1 MLLAILGTSHAMANV
16 TLSTTNFPDE
26 SFRNAV
32 AAATGVSVGDT
43 FDESTLTTLDL
54 PSMGVT
60 GVQSLKGLE
69 LLTSL
74 TYLDI
79 SGNTNL
85 TTGADLTGLIA
96 LATLK
101 ASNCNIASVNGT
113 SGNSNHPGA
122 GLTLG
127 TGNSSILYL
136 DLSNN
141 ANFYSSGN
149 LQYLTNLEKL
159 IMNGCTNYDYW
170 SSTVGAALSK
180 LKYLEMADC
189 SMLDRIYLPNATSL
203 QHLKATGS
211 TKLKGFSSSAT
222 VSVTTP
228 TVGYIQL
235 PVNLSTLTYLD
246 LSNCSVLDSFQAI
259 NTKYKVNS
267 IDTLILANDTG
278 INGWSPGITAQTGLV
293 YCDLSNTGQTTSSV
307 GFTQSFTSLETLILR
322 GNSSFA
328 YSSSL
333 QHLSALKYL
342 DISDCDIIFRAGG
355 LLDYLT
361 PANNPN
367 LETLLCSNSRLGT
380 RTEGLDGF
388 SNLKTVDVSNNVT
401 NSSID
406 MTQFWVNGSPLL
418 ETLDISGDS
427 ELTYLKLNNDNLPRA
442 NFSLVGG
449 EDCTALRSL
458 YLNGNNYSSVAGA
471 TQDFNSITN
480 LAFLY
485 LQNNS
490 GFLGGPLTLGASDCG
505 NLTGIDL
512 GNNGF
517 TSFSAPSLPS
527 TLTALMLGDNPQMTR
542 LEMHNNP
549 GITKMTSDAV
559 MSDGSGLY
567 LLGNTALT
575 YMDIS
580 GDSTQCN
587 YFQRIGNNFSLENV
601 PIDTIKGQYNK
612 FYTFRNLTTVPGNIY
627 EVCRRV
633 TYEYS
638 LSNTQPSPKNYY
650 SAYWP
655 TMAACPDS
663 ASLEQLPRLEYLD
676 LSHCQLKDSVYLHKN
691 TELRYLDVSH
701 NRTIARYTTSQ
712 DKGKGYRDSGGSTT
726 VTNRN
731 YPDYKK
737 YLWLA
742 NTQRRYP
749 YRQEAYDQEYYT
761 MDYNDTTGL
770 YILDLMDNDKLEY
783 LDISYTG
790 IEQTALTHCHVS
802 NARFIWIQDLHN
814 LKYFYADYNGM
825 RSMGIGTRNGKHHKE
840 ALKSLERLSVIGM
853 RGADITTMQGSM
865 NFLNNGRCP
874 NLHYVNISYSDYD
887 SIGVENPS
895 IDTLIIRG
903 NPIHHLNVQKV
914 DNITYIDARECAFKQ
929 RGYDPETNRTV
940 AIPDTLTQVYKW
952 TNYDVNPPVTQD
964 TIQFIT
970 MNGARSGGLYTGT
983 ITTPY
988 SGLRSIRAH
997 HRPKLTT
1004 LLVNNSNALTDVY
1017 CHFDPKLTK
1026 ITGFDDLAYPKDS
1039 VDLALGYGADADSLN
1054 LVWVN
1059 DDYSLIELN
1068 LSKND
1073 NLEYLHAYNDKA
1085 LGDALG
1091 ASGMNLIPNNKL
1103 ICSWVSNSNLKA
1115 FTNQA
1120 ITLDT
1125 LWIWQNPELA
1135 QLDVTANERLRR
1147 FDLHNCMVRNLDVS
1161 HNPMLIDFN
1170 CCNMDS
1176 INHDTQQSIWPSYTK
1191 YGYEFPGAVPTGI
1204 NEPGKNSIADLNF
1217 SSKNLQTVKA
1227 DNNDL
1232 YSMKGLNG
1240 NTNLRVLTYAHNH
1253 INAID
1258 LHGCDNITTYDC
1270 THNGRGFF
1278 EAEYARWTQPQP
1290 NGTEMDTYHLYY
1302 LQLDPDAGDE
1312 IDQNYDSFLG
1322 YKAGYDS
1329 IVGISDNDRVR
1340 VFDADGFDPDMVDT
1354 FIVNAS
1360 GPHQGTRSSA
1370 PRREDVVCGSDTEP
1384 DPSLIYGKVAFLDM
1398 YNNTDFPN
1406 HQYIEY
1412 KYYDGRNASTR
1423 SRGETST
1430 FYMVWEAPQEP
1441 TDVKEVT
1448 EDGLTEVT
1456 VVSERYYDI
1465 GGVERNELI
1474 DGVNIVVRQ
1483 MSDGT
1488 TQTIKIVK

>member
-1 MLLAILGTSHAMANV
+1 MKKLLLTRVCLAMLLALLGTSHAMASV
-16 TLSTTNFPDE
+16 TLSTANFPDDA
-26 SFRNAV
+26 FRNAV
-32 AAATGVSVGDT
+32 ATAAGVSVGDS
-43 FDESTLTTLDL
+43 FDESTLTTLDV
-54 PSMGVT
+54 SGKNIQSIVGV
-60 GVQSLKGLE
+60 E
-69 LLTSL
+69 LLSAL
-74 TYLDI
+74 TKFVAANNDI
-79 SGNTNL
+79 QFANFTNNPHL
-85 TTGADLTGLIA
+85 EW
-96 LATLK
+96 
-101 ASNCNIASVNGT
+101 
-113 SGNSNHPGA
+113 
-122 GLTLG
+122 
-127 TGNSSILYL
+127 L
-136 DLSNN
+136 DLSYNED
-141 ANFYSSGN
+141 
-149 LQYLTNLEKL
+149 L
-159 IMNGCTNYDYW
+159 
-170 SSTVGAALSK
+170 
-180 LKYLEMADC
+180 
-189 SMLDRIYLPNATSL
+189 R
-203 QHLKATGS
+203 
-211 TKLKGFSSSAT
+211 GFNSSAGSGT
-222 VSVTTP
+222 ASTHW
-228 TVGYIQL
+228 I
-235 PVNLSTLTYLD
+235 TLTDNMPLKHLD
-246 LSNCSVLDSFQAI
+246 LSNCNIGYFVAI
-259 NTKYKVNS
+259 YNGYHVTS
-267 IDTLILANDTG
+267 LTWLSLANNPAMD
-278 INGWSPGITAQTGLV
+278 GWSNGIAVQTGLE
-293 YCDLSNTGQTTSSV
+293 YCDLSNTAQTSTSLA
-307 GFTQSFTSLETLILR
+307 FTASHNKLETLILKN
-322 GNSSFA
+322 NSSFG
-328 YSSSL
+328 YSSCIQYL
-333 QHLSALKYL
+333 RALKYL
-342 DISDCDIIFRAGG
+342 DISNCDIYFRAGG
-355 LLDYLT
+355 LLDYLK
-361 PANNPN
+361 PSNNPN

-380 RTEGLDGF
+380 LTEGLDGF
-388 SNLKTVDVSNNVT
+388 TQLKTVDVSNNVT
-401 NSSID
+401 ESTVD
-406 MTQFWVNGSPLL
+406 MTQFWVIGSPLL
-418 ETLDISGDS
+418 ETLNISGDS

-458 YLNGNNYSSVAGA
+458 YLNGNNYSSVVGA
-471 TQDFNSITN
+471 TQDFNSIPN

-485 LQNNS
+485 LQSNS
-490 GFLGGPLTLGASDCG
+490 GFLGGPLTLGANDCG

-527 TLTALMLGDNPQMTR
+527 TLTALMLGDNPNMTR

-663 ASLEQLPRLEYLD
+663 ASLEQLPGLKYLD

-940 AIPDTLTQVYKW
+940 AIPDTLTQTFKW

-970 MNGARSGGLYTGT
+970 MNGARSDGLYTGT

-1039 VDLALGYGADADSLN
+1039 VDLALGYGVDADSLN

-1073 NLEYLHAYNDKA
+1073 NLKYLHAYNDKA

-1176 INHDTQQSIWPSYTK
+1176 IDHDTQQSIWPSYTK
-1191 YGYEFPGAVPTGI
+1191 YGYEFPGAVPTSI

-1232 YSMKGLNG
+1232 YCMKGLDG
-1240 NTNLRVLTYAHNH
+1240 NSNLKVLTYAHNH

-1258 LHGCDNITTYDC
+1258 LNGCDNITTYDC
-1270 THNGRGFF
+1270 THNGRGYF
-1278 EAEYARWTQPQP
+1278 ESEYSRWTQRQP
-1290 NGTEMDTYHLYY
+1290 DGTDLDTYHLYY

-1312 IDQNYDSFLG
+1312 IDQYYDSFLG

-1329 IVGISDNDRVR
+1329 IAGISDNNRVR
-1340 VFDADGFDPDMVDT
+1340 VFHADGFDPDMVHSFT
-1354 FIVNAS
+1354 VNAS
-1360 GPHQGTRSSA
+1360 GPHQGTRTSA

-1384 DPSLIYGKVAFLDM
+1384 DLSKIYGKVAFLDM
-1398 YNNTDFPN
+1398 YDNTDFPN

-1423 SRGETST
+1423 SQGETST
-1430 FYMVWEAPQEP
+1430 FYMVWTAPQDP
-1441 TDVKEVT
+1441 TDVKEIT
-1448 EDGLTEVT
+1448 EDGLTEAT

-1465 GGVERNELI
+1465 GGVEHSEPI

-1483 MSDGT
+1483 MSDGS